1 MGDSSGSITGS
12 KGGLCVLL
20 LTAVLA
26 AYSNHF
32 HNDFHFD
39 DGDAIQRNP
48 AIRDPA
54 MIPRFFVD
62 PKLFSALPA
71 QRSYRPVTST
81 SLAIDYWLGGGP
93 DPFFFQLST
102 FLWYEVQLVLMF
114 LLFGRIMDLAD
125 PHPSNVWTALIAV
138 AAFGLHPSSAETV
151 NYVIQRA
158 DLYNALGCVASL
170 WLFMRYP
177 PQRKFGWYLLP
188 AVAAMLAKPPALI
201 FPLLLLAY
209 ALLFEQDGALAVFPW
224 AAHRAKWGGAIRS
237 TVPALAAAGAVA
249 WLLWRM
255 RVSSWTSVAP
265 SPLLYRVEQPWVAL
279 HYFKTF
285 FLPTGLNVDP
295 RWHYVGPFS
304 PQALAG
310 YLFVLGLLGAAV
322 AASRTRVTKPVAFGI
337 LWFLVTLLPTS
348 LMPLLDVTNDHRMF
362 FAFVGLAMAVVWSL
376 RMALFRLTARLT
388 RNPIWTCSAV
398 TVAAVLLVLAGL
410 GTRERNRVWFT
421 DESLWRDSTLKNP
434 QNGRAWDSYGWVFF
448 RQGDYPA
455 ALSLFERAA
464 AADPA
469 CPICEAHLVQV
480 YVQLNRDNLAQRHLQ
495 RLVELDPPIP
505 DPYVAYGDWLRSV
518 GRLAQSGRPLE
529 HAARLYPDSTDL
541 RQIVF
546 EYYRVRDA
554 AGRTAAF
561 NALDANH
568 DLTLSSLELSA
579 APAAL
584 AALDTNGDGKLSAEE
599 CGARFGDER
608 QLSAAFLERARK
620 EFMRADPILD
630 ALDIHHDGEIP
641 AGGIRGAERE
651 LLALDHN
658 GDGQL
663 EPQEIVP
670 PHVTAVA
677 RRILAV
683 LDQNQDGRIDAK
695 ERIAGERL
703 GFGDLLNSADIDG
716 DGIVTLDELVNE
728 IFYRADLNKDGI
740 VTTEELREALRSGV
754 LGPVPAVR

>member
-1 MGDSSGSITGS
+1 MGDSSGSIAGR
-12 KGGLCVLL
+12 KAGLCLLL

-71 QRSYRPVTST
+71 QRSYRPVTSA
-81 SLAIDYWLGGGP
+81 SLAIDYWLGGGL
-93 DPFFFQLST
+93 DPFFFHLST

-138 AAFGLHPSSAETV
+138 AAFGLHPASAETV
-151 NYVIQRA
+151 NYIIQRA

-170 WLFMRYP
+170 WLFVRYP
-177 PQRKFGWYLLP
+177 SQRKFAWYLLP
-188 AVAAMLAKPPALI
+188 AAAAILAKPPALI
-201 FPLLLLAY
+201 FPLLLLVY
-209 ALLFEQDGALAVFPW
+209 ALLFEQDGT
-224 AAHRAKWGGAIRS
+224 HRAKWAGAIRS
-237 TVPALAAAGAVA
+237 TLPALAVTGAVG

-255 RVSSWTSVAP
+255 RVSTWTSVAP
-265 SPLLYRVEQPWVAL
+265 SPLLYRVAQPWMAL
-279 HYFKTF
+279 HYFRTF
-285 FLPTGLNVDP
+285 FLPDGLNVDP

-322 AASRTRVTKPVAFGI
+322 AASRTRSAKPVAFGI
-337 LWFLVTLLPTS
+337 LWFLITLLPTS

-362 FAFVGLAMAVVWSL
+362 FAFVGLALAAVWGL
-376 RMALFRLTARLT
+376 RMVLFRLTARLT
-388 RNPIWTCSAV
+388 RNPVWTYGALS
-398 TVAAVLLVLAGL
+398 VAAVLLVLAGL
-410 GTRERNRVWFT
+410 GTRERNRVWLT
-421 DESLWRDSTLKNP
+421 EESLWRDSTRKNP
-434 QNGRAWDSYGWVFF
+434 QNGRAWDSYGWAFF
-448 RQGDYPA
+448 RQGDYSA
-455 ALSLFERAA
+455 AVSLFERAA
-464 AADPA
+464 ATDPA

-480 YVQLNRDNLAQRHLQ
+480 YVQLNRDELAQRHLQ

-505 DPYVAYGDWLRSV
+505 DPYVAYGDWLHSV
-518 GRLAQSGRPLE
+518 GRLARSGKPLE
-529 HAARLYPDSTDL
+529 QASRLYPDSQDL
-541 RQIVF
+541 RRILF
-546 EYYRVRDA
+546 EYYMERDA
-554 AGRTAAF
+554 AARTAVF

-568 DLTLSSLELSA
+568 DLTLSSLELSS

-584 AALDTNGDGKLSAEE
+584 AALDTNRDGKLSAEE
-599 CGARFGDER
+599 C
-608 QLSAAFLERARK
+608 SVRK
-620 EFMRADPILD
+620 EFMHADPILE
-630 ALDIHHDGEIP
+630 ALDIHHDGEIQ
-641 AGGIRGAERE
+641 AAAIRGAERE
-651 LLALDHN
+651 LLTLDRD

-663 EPQEIVP
+663 EPREIVP
-670 PHVTAVA
+670 PYVTAVA

-683 LDQNQDGRIDAK
+683 LDLNHDGQIDSQ
-695 ERIAGERL
+695 ERIAGERS
-703 GFGDLLNSADIDG
+703 GFGDLLHAAVDR
-716 DGIVTLDELVNE
+716 DGIVTLDQLINE

-740 VTTEELREALRSGV
+740 VTPEELKEAQRSGL
-754 LGPVPAVR
+754 LGR